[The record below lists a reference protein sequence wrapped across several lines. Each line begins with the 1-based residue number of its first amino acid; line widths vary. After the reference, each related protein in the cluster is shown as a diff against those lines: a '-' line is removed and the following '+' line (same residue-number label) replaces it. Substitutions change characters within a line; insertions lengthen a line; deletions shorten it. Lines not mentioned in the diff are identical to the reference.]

1 MNKQK
6 AFYTIVLMLIFASV
20 NAQVGE
26 ISVRVRNTRGDEIYK
41 VKVVATNNSD
51 SSFVKEVKADRYGS
65 YSVKPLPPG
74 LYNLRISAKDYVSQE
89 YSGIKV
95 REDQTTHL
103 EVRLEPIGKSK
114 NK

>member
-1 MNKQK
+1 MNNNKV
-6 AFYTIVLMLIFASV
+6 FYTFLLMLIFVSV

-26 ISVRVRNTRGDEIYK
+26 ISVKVRNTRGDEIYK
-41 VKVVATNNSD
+41 VKVVATKNSD
-51 SSFVKEVKADRYGS
+51 SSFVKEVKVDRYGC

-89 YSGIKV
+89 WSGVKV
-95 REDQTTHL
+95 AEDQTTCL
-103 EVRLEPIGKSK
+103 QVKLEPIGKSK